1 MERAFPRNLDS
12 LSPLYEFAEAVLET
26 NDISSGVRF
35 PIHLAMEEL
44 FVNMVKYNPAVP
56 TDITVEVTVT
66 FLGEATN
73 DATSSKEVTVTLV
86 DDGGV
91 EFDVTAKRQVN
102 IDAPLEE
109 RTPGGLGIH
118 LIQNLAD
125 RLEYTYKDGRGE
137 VIFTKGSGNE
147 DV

>member
-26 NDISSGVRF
+26 NDISPGVRF

-56 TDITVEVTVT
+56 TGITVEVTVT

-118 LIQNLAD
+118 LIQNLVD
-125 RLEYTYKDGRGE
+125 GLEYTYKDGRGE
-137 VIFTKGSGNE
+137 VIFTKGSRNE

>member
-1 MERAFPRNLDS
+1 MRRDFPRNLDS
-12 LSPLYEFAEAVLET
+12 LSPLYEFAEKLFET
-26 NDISSGVRF
+26 NDISPGVRF
-35 PIHLAMEEL
+35 PVHLAMEEL
-44 FVNMVKYNPAVP
+44 FVNMVKYNPNVT

>member
-1 MERAFPRNLDS
+1 MNREFPRHLES
-12 LSPLYEFAEAVLET
+12 LAPLYDFAEEILEA
-26 NDISSGVRF
+26 NDISPGVRF
-35 PIHLAMEEL
+35 PVHLAMEEL
-44 FVNMVKYNPAVP
+44 FVNMVKYNPGVE
-56 TDITVEVTVT
+56 TDIAVEVTVT
-66 FLGEATN
+66 STQ
-73 DATSSKEVTVTLV
+73 KVTVTLI

-91 EFDVTAKRQVN
+91 EFDVTAARKVD

-125 RLEYTYKDGRGE
+125 ELEYTYKDGRGE
-137 VIFTKGSGNE
+137 VIFTKESGNE

>member
-1 MERAFPRNLDS
+1 MYREFPRHLES
-12 LSPLYEFAEAVLET
+12 LAPLYDFAEEILEA
-26 NDISSGVRF
+26 NDISPGVRF
-35 PIHLAMEEL
+35 PVHLAMEEL
-44 FVNMVKYNPAVP
+44 FVNMVKYNPGVA
-56 TDITVEVTVT
+56 TDIAVEVTVT
-66 FLGEATN
+66 STQ
-73 DATSSKEVTVTLV
+73 KVTVTLI

-91 EFDVTAKRQVN
+91 EFDVTAARKVD

-125 RLEYTYKDGRGE
+125 ELGYTYKDGRGE
-137 VIFTKGSGNE
+137 VIFTKESGKE

>member
-1 MERAFPRNLDS
+1 MYREFPRHLES
-12 LSPLYEFAEAVLET
+12 LAPLYDFAEEILEA
-26 NDISSGVRF
+26 NDISPGVRF
-35 PIHLAMEEL
+35 PVHLAMEEL
-44 FVNMVKYNPAVP
+44 FVNMVKYNPGVETVIA
-56 TDITVEVTVT
+56 VEVTVT
-66 FLGEATN
+66 STQ
-73 DATSSKEVTVTLV
+73 KVTVTLI

-91 EFDVTAKRQVN
+91 EFDVTAARKVD

-125 RLEYTYKDGRGE
+125 ELEYTYKDGRGE
-137 VIFTKGSGNE
+137 VIFTKESGNE

>member
-1 MERAFPRNLDS
+1 MQRAFPRNLDS

-26 NDISSGVRF
+26 NDISPGVRF

-118 LIQNLAD
+118 LIQNLVD
-125 RLEYTYKDGRGE
+125 GLEYTYKDGRGE
-137 VIFTKGSGNE
+137 VIFTKGSRNE

>member
-1 MERAFPRNLDS
+1 MQRAFPRNLES
-12 LSPLYEFAEAVLET
+12 LSPLYEFAEEIFET
-26 NDISSGVRF
+26 HDISSGVRF
-35 PIHLAMEEL
+35 PVHLAMEEL
-44 FVNMVKYNPAVP
+44 FVNMVKYNPDVP

-125 RLEYTYKDGRGE
+125 RLEYTYKDGRGK
-137 VIFTKGSGNE
+137 VIFTKGSGNK